1 MLIFI
6 RKIDKFANNPE
17 KSSAM
22 KIGEHFTCGY
32 SISTVW
38 GFDPREDVHTLYQ
51 GIDCMKKLCISLR
64 EHAKNIIN
72 FEKKKLTPLTNKQ
85 LKSDEDATLVENI
98 F

>member
-17 KSSAM
+17 KSSVM

-32 SISTVW
+32 SISTPW
-38 GFDPREDVHTLYQ
+38 GFYHKEDVHTLYQ
-51 GIDCMKKLCISLR
+51 GKDCMKKLCSYLR
-64 EHAKNIIN
+64 EHAKNIIS

-85 LKSDEDATLVENI
+85 LKPNENATLVENI